1 MPEENPQEEIFEGVQ
16 LGDAYLSYLR
26 MDDGQRSNLMVQDVT
41 VHFSSLQTP
50 QELYTQLRELRGRL
64 LTLQLNFN
72 KLFLE
77 EKHKLEYLTSADA
90 EEESSERFLAAR
102 KWLVFE
108 LMNLWTIFK
117 TRKSLIQSEICTL
130 KDINTACWLV
140 DTIGTEILQLYE
152 EVYAHH
158 DGDTYLPAIRSEI
171 DRASEYF
178 SSIQKIL
185 MNFRLVKKAYIRILF
200 PKHLYDKMLPEL
212 QQADR

>member
-26 MDDGQRSNLMVQDVT
+26 MDDGQRSNLMIQDVT
-41 VHFSSLQTP
+41 VHFSNLQTP
-50 QELYTQLRELRGRL
+50 EELFAQLRELRGRL
-64 LTLQLNFN
+64 LKLELNFN
-72 KLFLE
+72 KLFWE

-117 TRKSLIQSEICTL
+117 TRKSLIESEICTL

-140 DTIGTEILQLYE
+140 DTIGTEIIQLYE
-152 EVYAHH
+152 RVRAHNEE
-158 DGDTYLPAIRSEI
+158 DKYLPLIRSEI
-171 DRASEYF
+171 DYASDCF
-178 SSIQKIL
+178 KSIQKIL
-185 MNFRLVKKAYIRILF
+185 MNLRLVKKAYIRILF
-200 PKHLYDKMLPEL
+200 PQHLYDKLLPEL
-212 QQADR
+212 KQADR